1 MQCLT
6 TGSKSNLYMKK
17 IISYCALT
25 ILLAACS
32 TEENTDIT
40 SEITNLEIENYK
52 GIFTTANGADRGT
65 LDVILSDDGG
75 SATADLTLSTGE
87 VVRIFTDQVSDLG
100 NTKEIAFT
108 SNELSFTMTTGA
120 EEEILE
126 INTVSFRGAESS
138 ILASRNT
145 ERAPVTP
152 ITGTYICNMCP
163 APLDNMSTQTFNL
176 MLTKADGDSAIS
188 SQTTLST
195 TVFNGIGLQSSCS
208 PSGNLT
214 TCAITSGDGMTMTG
228 YIAAG
233 GPVTWSGSHIFNN
246 ELTGA
251 NDCSGT
257 SGTWSWDSPILGVV
271 GGDFISDVACVGPL
285 TTLYSEDFQS
295 FTGAGF
301 APTPAAGQLDSDIV
315 IANGFNSGTLN
326 YGETQTS
333 GDFAQGTS
341 TGGVNTGGIY
351 AFDVDGIG
359 NTTLGVQP
367 TGIDFTPGNFD
378 FRIENTTGLAVSNFM
393 ISYNIYT
400 NNDKNKINGLN
411 FSYSTDNITYT
422 PVPSLDYAT
431 PGPSDALG
439 FVSVSRS
446 GSFSATVANAA
457 FIYIRFEGNE
467 IGGTGNND
475 EYSLDNILL
484 QAN

>member
-1 MQCLT
+1 M
-6 TGSKSNLYMKK
+6 NK
-17 IISYCALT
+17 ILSYCALT
-25 ILLAACS
+25 ILLVACS

-52 GIFTTANGADRGT
+52 GIFTTVNGVDRGT
-65 LDVILSDDGG
+65 LDVTLNEDGR
-75 SATADLTLSTGE
+75 SATADLTLATGE

-100 NTKEIAFT
+100 NTKEISFT
-108 SNELSFTMTTGA
+108 SNELSFTMTTGG

-145 ERAPVTP
+145 ERAPVNP
-152 ITGTYICNMCP
+152 ITGTYVCNMCP

-176 MLTKADGDSAIS
+176 MFTKADGDSAIS
-188 SQTTLST
+188 SQTTLNT
-195 TVFNGIGLQSSCS
+195 TVFNGIGQQSSCS

-214 TCAITSGDGMTMTG
+214 TCTIASGDSMTTTG
-228 YIAAG
+228 YIAAE
-233 GPVTWSGSHIFNN
+233 GPVTWSGSHIYNN
-246 ELTGA
+246 EATGA

-257 SGTWSWDSPILGVV
+257 SGTWSWDSPLLGVV
-271 GGDFISDVACVGPL
+271 GGDFVSDVACVGPL
-285 TTLYSEDFQS
+285 TTLYSENFQS

-315 IANGFNSGTLN
+315 IASGFNSGTLN
-326 YGETQTS
+326 YGGTQTS

-351 AFDVDGIG
+351 AFDVDGAG

-367 TGIDFTPGNFD
+367 GGSDFTPGSFD

-393 ISYNIYT
+393 ISYNIYI
-400 NNDKNKINGLN
+400 NNDQNRSNSLN

-422 PVPSLDYAT
+422 PVASLDYSS
-431 PGPSDALG
+431 PISSDGLG

-446 GSFSATVANAA
+446 ASFSATVANAA
-457 FIYIRFEGNE
+457 FIYIRFEGD
-467 IGGTGNND
+467 IAGGTGSND
-475 EYSLDNILL
+475 EYSIDNILL